1 MIRIA
6 EKLEFMNDRAVKV
19 CTKTANRRRQEP
31 QNPGFC
37 ADFQQSCLGKENP

>member
-6 EKLEFMNDRAVKV
+6 EKHGFMKTRAVKV
-19 CTKTANRRRQEP
+19 CAKTANRRRQEP